1 MNRFCL
7 PFFVVLE
14 HLSKSLPNN
23 KKKFIQKEKKINNA
37 LRPNKNVKQMRSGI
51 YNNHRIKE
59 SSPPVTTSR
68 RLQLKKLIRP
78 ATTRTTRLK
87 TLSNFVSSA
96 PSNTFP

>member
-1 MNRFCL
+1 VNRFCF

-23 KKKFIQKEKKINNA
+23 KKKFIQKEKKINNT
-37 LRPNKNVKQMRSGI
+37 LRPNKNVKEMRSGI

-59 SSPPVTTSR
+59 IAPPVTTSR

-96 PSNTFP
+96 PST